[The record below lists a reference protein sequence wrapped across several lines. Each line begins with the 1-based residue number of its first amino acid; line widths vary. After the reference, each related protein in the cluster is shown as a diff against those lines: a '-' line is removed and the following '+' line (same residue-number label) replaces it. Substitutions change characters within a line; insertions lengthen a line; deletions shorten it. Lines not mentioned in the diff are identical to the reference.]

1 MIKLIPKTSTLKH
14 QNVTSQ
20 QQEINNNNY
29 VSTNRNQNNLT
40 TTTTVTAT
48 KHPFELTICVQV
60 NLPFNQKTIV
70 RVKPDI
76 KLNDLFDLIC
86 AEAKLEK
93 IKYNFLILNKNNSN
107 MDETF
112 DSFNTKEVCLVLK
125 NNNNN
130 ETASSKTLS
139 KFDCLLLL
147 FVSFYFFFYCLR
159 NKIMLLTIVNN
170 NRRKNFIFF
179 YDLNLLGL
187 IA

>member
-20 QQEINNNNY
+20 QQEINNNNNNNNY
-29 VSTNRNQNNLT
+29 ISTNRNQNNLT
-40 TTTTVTAT
+40 ATTTVTAT

-86 AEAKLEK
+86 AEAKLER
-93 IKYNFLILNKNNSN
+93 IKYNFLILNKNNLN

-125 NNNNN
+125 NNNNNNNNN

-179 YDLNLLGL
+179 M
-187 IA
+187 I

>member
-20 QQEINNNNY
+20 QQQQQEINNNNY
-29 VSTNRNQNNLT
+29 ISTNRNQTNLT
-40 TTTTVTAT
+40 TTLTAT

-86 AEAKLEK
+86 AEAKLER
-93 IKYNFLILNKNNSN
+93 IKYNFLILNKNNLN

-147 FVSFYFFFYCLR
+147 FVSFHFFFYCLR
-159 NKIMLLTIVNN
+159 NKITLLTIVNN
-170 NRRKNFIFF
+170 NNRRIFF
-179 YDLNLLGL
+179 M
-187 IA
+187 I

>member
-20 QQEINNNNY
+20 QQQQQQQQEINNNNY
-29 VSTNRNQNNLT
+29 LSTNRNQTNLT
-40 TTTTVTAT
+40 TTLTAT

-86 AEAKLEK
+86 AEAKLER
-93 IKYNFLILNKNNSN
+93 IKYNFLILNKNNLN

-125 NNNNN
+125 NNNNNN

-170 NRRKNFIFF
+170 NNRRIFF
-179 YDLNLLGL
+179 M
-187 IA
+187 I

>member
-20 QQEINNNNY
+20 QQQQQQQEINNNNY
-29 VSTNRNQNNLT
+29 LSTNRNQTNLT
-40 TTTTVTAT
+40 TTLTAT

-86 AEAKLEK
+86 AEAKLER
-93 IKYNFLILNKNNSN
+93 IKYNFLILNKNNLN

-170 NRRKNFIFF
+170 NNRRIFF
-179 YDLNLLGL
+179 M
-187 IA
+187 I